1 MNYILPI
8 QCGAV
13 DMAKEYKKL
22 NFSLNIKNLLFKNY
36 SINSKFKNKDLILGY
51 YLAGLI
57 EGDGYI
63 SINNKNKVILG
74 ITFNIK
80 DLYLAEKVLNYLEQ
94 GFIVKRKTNSIEL
107 RFTSVKVLNKIINL
121 VNGKF
126 RTPKID
132 QLYKLIDWMNKN
144 HSMNISKLSLDNS
157 PLFNNS

>member
-1 MNYILPI
+1 
-8 QCGAV
+8 
-13 DMAKEYKKL
+13 MAKEYKNL
-22 NFSLNIKNLLFKNY
+22 NLSPIKIKIKNLLLKNY
-36 SINSKFKNKDLILGY
+36 SINRQIKNNDLILSY

-74 ITFNIK
+74 ITFNVK
-80 DLYLAEKVLNYLEQ
+80 DLYLAEKLLNYFEQ

-107 RFTSVKVLNKIINL
+107 RFTSVKVLKKIIHL
-121 VNGKF
+121 VNGKL

-144 HSMNISKLSLDNS
+144 HSMN
-157 PLFNNS
+157 